1 MSEKIVLSEGERWAA
16 MMTNDRQF
24 DGAFVV
30 AVKTT
35 KIYCRPS
42 CTARPPRR
50 ENVAFYDSPSEAE
63 AAGFRA
69 CKRCSPNTQA
79 YEASIVEQVCRYI
92 DAHLDDRITL
102 EALGAEVN
110 LNPHH
115 VQRMFKRVLSI
126 SPRQYAEAR
135 RLEGL
140 KTRLKA
146 GDSVTDA
153 LYESGFRSSSQLYG
167 REHMGMTP
175 GTFRKGAAITIRY
188 AVAEC
193 ALGYVAV
200 AATERGVC
208 AVRLGNTPDDLVA
221 ILYAD
226 FPAADLQPDDE
237 GLGAWVEML
246 LCYLAGEEPHL
257 ELPLDI
263 RATAFQQRVWEALR
277 DIPYG
282 ETRSYTQIAEAIGN
296 PKAVRAVA
304 NACAN
309 NPVAVVI
316 PCHRVV
322 REDGSLGGYKWGLER
337 KIALLKTE
345 AESAALAQE
354 AV

>member
-1 MSEKIVLSEGERWAA
+1 MSETTALNENARWAA
-16 MMTNDRQF
+16 MMANDRQY
-24 DGAFVV
+24 DGRFVV

-50 ENVAFYDSPSEAE
+50 ENVTFYDSPTEAE

-79 YEASIVEQVCRYI
+79 YEASVVEQLCRYI
-92 DAHLDDRITL
+92 EAHLDERVTL
-102 EALGAEVN
+102 DDLGAAVN

-115 VQRMFKRVLSI
+115 VQRMFKRAVGI

-135 RLEGL
+135 RIEAL
-140 KTRLKA
+140 KNRLKA

-153 LYESGFRSSSQLYG
+153 LYESGFSSSSQLYG

-175 GTFRKGAAITIRY
+175 GTFRKGGAVSIRY
-188 AVAEC
+188 AIAAC
-193 ALGYVAV
+193 SLGYVAV
-200 AATERGVC
+200 GATERGVC
-208 AVRLGNTPDDLVA
+208 AVRLGDTPDDLMA
-221 ILYAD
+221 ILQAD
-226 FPAADLQPDDE
+226 FPAADLQQDDT
-237 GLGAWVEML
+237 GLGLWVELL

-263 RATAFQQRVWEALR
+263 RATAFQQQVWEALQE
-277 DIPYG
+277 IPYG

-309 NPVAVVI
+309 NPVAMVI

-322 REDGSLGGYKWGLER
+322 REDGSLGGYKWGVER
-337 KIALLKTE
+337 KVALLKQE
-345 AESAALAQE
+345 AENAALAAE